1 MRSASEDLTRL
12 RAALS
17 DGRLEALCRR
27 RGVSLCVLH
36 GSAVDAEDPG
46 DVDLAIGWIN
56 RGGNDLVAL
65 VGDLIDVVGDSVDV
79 MDLDRA
85 GPVAA
90 QRALTRGEVLVEL
103 IPGTFANRQMR
114 AVREFMDTDWLRRL
128 DLEALAR

>member
-1 MRSASEDLTRL
+1 MRSATEDLARL
-12 RAALS
+12 RAALA
-17 DGRLEALCRR
+17 DGGLERVCRQHA
-27 RGVSLCVLH
+27 VSLCVLH
-36 GSAVDAEDPG
+36 GSAVDTDDPG
-46 DVDLAIGWIN
+46 DVDLAIGWMR
-56 RGGNDLVAL
+56 RGDHDLIAL

-114 AVREFMDTDWLRRL
+114 AMREFMDTQRFR
-128 DLEALAR
+128 DLQLEVYAE